1 MDLYQ
6 RHLKLSVQELSA
18 FAARQKI
25 VRTKTS
31 TQDAAIQKQE
41 VEIKDSAD
49 FITLGQGPEESGVK
63 YGLVDA
69 SNATATVDAEGEERD
84 SDEDKEKFNSEDE
97 PNSSYVLETN

>member
-49 FITLGQGPEESGVK
+49 FITLGQGLEESVVK

-84 SDEDKEKFNSEDE
+84 SDEDKGKFDSEDE